1 MVTPAQ
7 REAIR
12 RAYRFQC
19 GYCSVHEN
27 DSGGALEID
36 HFQPLSSDGTD
47 EESNL
52 VYACSACNKA
62 KGDFWSLPNTEAR
75 LLHPKRDALD
85 EHMRLSPDDHLQ
97 PLTPT
102 GAFHIRRLRLNRP
115 QLVALRQAHRRATH
129 HIARLTALETQIVEL
144 RREIVSL
151 EGQLAILLEQ
161 IRRLIGQDP

>member
-27 DSGGALEID
+27 EVGGALEID
-36 HFQPLSSDGTD
+36 HFQPLFSGGTD

-62 KGDFWSLPNTEAR
+62 KGDFWPLPNTETR
-75 LLHPKRDALD
+75 LLHPQRDALD

-115 QLVALRQAHRRATH
+115 QLVALRQARRRTMQN
-129 HIARLTALETQIVEL
+129 IVRLTELETQVVEL

-151 EGQLAILLEQ
+151 ESQLVILLEQ
-161 IRRLIGQDP
+161 IRRLIGQDA